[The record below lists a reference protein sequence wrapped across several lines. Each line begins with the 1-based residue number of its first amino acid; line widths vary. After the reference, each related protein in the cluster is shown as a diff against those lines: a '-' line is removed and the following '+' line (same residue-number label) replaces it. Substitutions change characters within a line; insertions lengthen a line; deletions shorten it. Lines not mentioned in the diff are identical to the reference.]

1 MAYVETRK
9 NKNGDIVYR
18 AQLQLDGRRLSA
30 TFERKRDARQWEAEL
45 RSRARNNKNFL
56 SRFSDKTTVA
66 EVIERYKCEAF
77 RNKERLASDRGY
89 QLDWWVEAIGN
100 LLITEVDKRILSA
113 QLEKLAHKR
122 TNTGRTLSPATVN
135 RYRAAF
141 SVVLTKAWK
150 DWDIIDSNPF
160 EKIEYGRERSRV
172 RFLEQQEI
180 DRLRQACRQSRNG
193 SLEAIF
199 LIAICTG
206 MRRGEILSL
215 TRKDIRLSEG
225 LICIEKTKNH
235 SRRSVPISDA
245 LRPTIEDLMTT
256 PRFDTPLLFPSTSD
270 PLSPM
275 CIKNAWSHAVKK
287 AGIEDY
293 TFHDNRHTAASV
305 LAFQNVSDIK
315 IATILG
321 HKTLEMVKRYAH
333 LKTEELRGTL
343 NAMNKEVLR

>member
-141 SVVLTKAWK
+141 SVVLVRPQLMKLLEEAEAG
-150 DWDIIDSNPF
+150 DILLVES
-160 EKIEYGRERSRV
+160 
-172 RFLEQQEI
+172 I
-180 DRLRQACRQSRNG
+180 DRLTR
-193 SLEAIF
+193 
-199 LIAICTG
+199 
-206 MRRGEILSL
+206 L
-215 TRKDIRLSEG
+215 TRDEWKKLKQMIEHKSIQIVAVDLPTSHKVLSAEE
-225 LICIEKTKNH
+225 I
-235 SRRSVPISDA
+235 DA
-245 LRPTIEDLMTT
+245 MTQ
-256 PRFDTPLLFPSTSD
+256 
-270 PLSPM
+270 
-275 CIKNAWSHAVKK
+275 
-287 AGIEDY
+287 GILD
-293 TFHDNRHTAASV
+293 AS
-305 LAFQNVSDIK
+305 I
-315 IATILG
+315 TC
-321 HKTLEMVKRYAH
+321 
-333 LKTEELRGTL
+333 
-343 NAMNKEVLR
+343 